1 MNITVLSIVIFVIA
15 STEALSPQTVEVDYS
30 ELANEAE
37 NNKKHL
43 LEFLNQTQVRE
54 LYRTKYNILLD
65 KITGSTRRIVSG
77 QNTSITAVP
86 WQVSLRQ
93 KTQFICG
100 GSVVTDIWILT
111 AAHCLERYKTK
122 DLSVRLGS
130 SWRTHG
136 GEMYDVKESYIHPQ
150 YDTKRAIND
159 VGLLRLYST
168 LRFSWRVLPIL
179 LAARDSRL
187 PANQMAIV
195 SGWGLMKEK
204 GQSAKFLQ
212 SASIRTIVMK
222 LCRQSGV
229 YRGIDPASMFC
240 AGSFTQ
246 PSADACQGD
255 SGGPIVSEGL
265 LIGAVSWGKGCAR
278 GNFPGVYTRL
288 SDPVIWD
295 WINGHLTRPDTNVNI

>member
-15 STEALSPQTVEVDYS
+15 STEAMSPQTVEVEYS
-30 ELANEAE
+30 ELAKEAE

-54 LYRTKYNILLD
+54 LYRTKFNILLD

-86 WQVSLRQ
+86 WQVSLRH
-93 KTQFICG
+93 KSRFSCG

-111 AAHCLERYKTK
+111 AAHCFESFKAN
-122 DLSVRLGS
+122 DLSVRVGS

-136 GEMYDVKESYIHPQ
+136 GEMYDVKESYMHPQ
-150 YDTKRAIND
+150 YDTKQFVND

-168 LRFSWRVLPIL
+168 LRFSSRVLPIL

-195 SGWGLMKEK
+195 SGWGDMKEN
-204 GQSAKFLQ
+204 GQSPKFLQ

-229 YRGIDPASMFC
+229 SHPASMFC

-246 PSADACQGD
+246 PSPDSCQGD

-265 LIGAVSWGKGCAR
+265 LIGAVSWGTGCAR

-288 SDPVIWD
+288 SDPGIWD
-295 WINGHLTRPDTNVNI
+295 WINGHLTKTDSNVNI